1 MKTIFLWDVYL
12 HWASQVKLV
21 VKNPPACIGDLRDV
35 DSVPGLGRSPG
46 IGNGNPLQYACLE
59 NSRAW
64 QATLMRLQSDIT
76 ERLNRTDLTFKFAT
90 AEEKGNFYPFLAA

>member
-1 MKTIFLWDVYL
+1 ML
-12 HWASQVKLV
+12 QP
-21 VKNPPACIGDLRDV
+21 KNKNWFISRYGGFPRGSDGKESVLNVGDLG
-35 DSVPGLGRSPG
+35 SVPGLGRSPG

>member
-1 MKTIFLWDVYL
+1 MHL
-12 HWASQVKLV
+12 KLPRWLSGKESV
-21 VKNPPACIGDLRDV
+21 LNVGDLG
-35 DSVPGLGRSPG
+35 SVPGLGRSPG